1 MNKWALTND
10 DRGVYTLTITREAQR
25 NALDLDLIKGITR
38 VVDSMD
44 DDCRILILA
53 SAGDIFCAGADIN
66 WMKDSATLSDEQNIE
81 DANTFAGMLKTLDQA
96 PFPTIARVQG
106 ASLGGG
112 VGLVSCCDV
121 VVAAE
126 PAQFALSEVLLG
138 IIPATISP
146 YVINAIGP
154 RASRRY
160 FQSAERFDATRAFEI
175 GLVHEV
181 CAIDQLDS
189 IIEKIVTAMLLCGPY
204 AQSQAKKLVHDMA
217 TQGHDPKLVESLGNR
232 LATIRTGAEA
242 QEGFAAFLEK
252 RKANWIPN

>member
-1 MNKWALTND
+1 MNKWTLTND

-25 NALDLDLIKGITR
+25 NALDLDLIKGVTE
-38 VVDSMD
+38 VVDSLAD
-44 DDCRILILA
+44 NCRILILG
-53 SAGDIFCAGADIN
+53 SVGDIFCAGADIN
-66 WMKDSATLSDEQNIE
+66 WMKDSATLSNDQNIE
-81 DANTFAGMLKTLDQA
+81 DAKTFARMLKTLDQA

-126 PAQFALSEVLLG
+126 PAQFALSEVRLG

-146 YVINAIGP
+146 YVVNAIGP

-160 FQSAERFDATRAFEI
+160 FQSAERFSATRAFEI

-181 CAIDQLDS
+181 CTLDELDS
-189 IIEKIVTAMLLCGPY
+189 TIDKIVIAMLKCGPK

-217 TQGHDPKLVESLGNR
+217 AQGHDPKLIESLGER
-232 LATIRTGAEA
+232 LAAIRTSEEA

-252 RKANWIPN
+252 RKANWIPD

>member
-1 MNKWALTND
+1 MNKWALTRD

-25 NALDLDLIKGITR
+25 NALDLDLLKGITE
-38 VVDSMD
+38 VVGGLT

-81 DANTFAGMLKTLDQA
+81 DAKIFAGMLKALDRA
-96 PFPTIARVQG
+96 PCPTIARVQG

-112 VGLVSCCDV
+112 VGLVSCCDI

-126 PAQFALSEVLLG
+126 PAQFALSEVRLG

-160 FQSAERFDATRAFEI
+160 FQSAERFNATRAFEI

-181 CAIDQLDS
+181 CTIDQLDNT
-189 IIEKIVTAMLLCGPY
+189 IEKIVSAMLQCGPY
-204 AQSQAKKLVHDMA
+204 AQSQAKKLVRDMA
-217 TQGHDPKLVESLGNR
+217 TQGHDPELIESLGNR
-232 LATIRTGAEA
+232 LAAIRTGAEA

-252 RKANWIPN
+252 RKANWVPD